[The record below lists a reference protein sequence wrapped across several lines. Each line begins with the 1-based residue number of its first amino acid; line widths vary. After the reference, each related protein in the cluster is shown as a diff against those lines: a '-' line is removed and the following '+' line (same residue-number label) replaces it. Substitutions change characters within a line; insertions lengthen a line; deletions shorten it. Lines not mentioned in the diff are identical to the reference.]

1 MKGCVMLKAKE
12 VQFLDERGA
21 YVKFISC
28 LPKPNIEQRESGNIG
43 IIVKWR
49 HSYKEK
55 YKYLLTLKL

>member
-1 MKGCVMLKAKE
+1 MLKAKE

-43 IIVKWR
+43 IIVK
-49 HSYKEK
+49 
-55 YKYLLTLKL
+55 